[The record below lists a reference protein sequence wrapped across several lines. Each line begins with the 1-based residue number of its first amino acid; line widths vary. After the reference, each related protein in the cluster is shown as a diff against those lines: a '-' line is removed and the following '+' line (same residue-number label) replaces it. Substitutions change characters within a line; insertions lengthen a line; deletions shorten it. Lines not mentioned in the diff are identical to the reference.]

1 MPKVTFLGAGSTVFA
16 KNIIGD
22 CMLTPA
28 IRDWE
33 FAMYDIDAQ
42 RLDDSVTLL
51 QHLNANTNEGRAS
64 ITGHLGVENR
74 QTALRDAD
82 YVVNA
87 VQIGGYEPSTVIDFE
102 IPKKYGL
109 KQTIA
114 DTLGIGGIFRTLRTG
129 PIMLDFAHDI
139 EAVCPDAW
147 LLNYANPMGMVT
159 SAVLRGS
166 EVRMV
171 GLCHSVQA
179 CAPWLLRAAGKDP
192 ADYPDLQWHIAGI
205 NHMGWLLEITD
216 GGRDL
221 YPEIKEIITKTLA
234 DLRAEGGRAARK
246 RMEEE
251 AKAAN
256 DPTPIRTSSAFRC
269 SIDMTRL
276 QLMLD
281 FGHYV
286 TESSEHFAEYN
297 SWYIKERYPDLIDE
311 YNIPIDE
318 YIRRCKGQIAKWAK
332 VREGLVA
339 NADISHNR
347 TGEYGS
353 YIMEAM
359 QTDQPY
365 RIGGNVMNDG
375 LITNLP
381 AKACV
386 EVPCMVD
393 RTGVQPCHV
402 GDLPEQCAALNRT
415 NVNVQIL
422 TAEAVLTGRKDY
434 VYQAAMLDP
443 HTAGELS
450 RDDIRAMCDDLFD
463 AHGEWIPR
471 MK

>member
-22 CMLTPA
+22 SLLTPA
-28 IRDWE
+28 LRDWE
-33 FAMYDIDAQ
+33 FAMYDIDPQ
-42 RLDDSVTLL
+42 RLEDSLTVLR
-51 QHLNANTNEGRAS
+51 HLNGNINEGRAT
-64 ITGHLGVENR
+64 ITGFLGVDNR
-74 QTALRDAD
+74 KDALRGAD

-87 VQIGGYEPSTVIDFE
+87 VQVGGYEPSTVIDFE

-129 PIMLDFAHDI
+129 PVMLDFARDI

-147 LLNYANPMGMVT
+147 LLNYTNPMGMVT
-159 SAVLRGS
+159 GTVLRGS
-166 EVRMV
+166 SVRTV
-171 GLCHSVQA
+171 GLCHSVQG
-179 CAPWLLRAAGKDP
+179 CARWLLRTAGMNP
-192 ADYPDLQWHIAGI
+192 ADYPNLQWHIAGI

-221 YPEIKEIITKTLA
+221 YPEIRAAIAETLA
-234 DLRAEGGRAARK
+234 ALRAEGGLAARK
-246 RMEEE
+246 RMEAEY
-251 AKAAN
+251 AAAE
-256 DPTPIRTSSAFRC
+256 DPKPIRTSSAYSS
-269 SIDMTRL
+269 SIDMARL

-281 FGHYV
+281 FGYYV
-286 TESSEHFAEYN
+286 TESSEHFSEYN
-297 SWYIKERYPDLIDE
+297 PWYIKNRYPDLIDE

-318 YIRRCKGQIAKWAK
+318 YIRRCRGQITMWGKL
-332 VREGLVA
+332 RDDLVN
-339 NADISHNR
+339 NAELSHRR

-359 QTDQPY
+359 ETDKPY

-393 RTGVQPCHV
+393 RTGVQPCRV

-415 NVNVQIL
+415 SVNVQIL
-422 TAEAVLTGRKDY
+422 TVEAVLTGRKDY

-450 RDDIRAMCDDLFD
+450 LDDIRAMCDDLFE
-463 AHGEWIPR
+463 AHGDWIPP
-471 MK
+471 MQ